1 MVFAEKCFFFF
12 PLYLPCINTFR
23 VQVCFN
29 RYGADKNQDRFREET
44 LNKEN
49 INLDEER

>member
-1 MVFAEKCFFFF
+1 MVFLEIFCFFF
-12 PLYLPCINTFR
+12 LVYLPCINTFECK
-23 VQVCFN
+23 VCFN
-29 RYGADKNQDRFREET
+29 RYGADKNQDRFSKEI